1 MKHLEYEAVVK
12 AKEKVTEI
20 PFWEMEEESLVK
32 ELSKLDLACRCVIAC
47 GSFYNDIRN
56 GIKFSMP
63 KTKEVM
69 EFDVSRLDGDDRAD
83 GVEYT
88 IMISIIDANHQQGFY
103 CKELEKHVYTGRYR

>member
-1 MKHLEYEAVVK
+1 MKKLTYEEVKK
-12 AKEKVTEI
+12 AKETVEEI

-56 GIKFSMP
+56 GIEFSMP

-69 EFDVSRLDGDDRAD
+69 EFDASRLDGDDRTD

-88 IMISIIDANHQQGFY
+88 ITTSTINATNQGFY
-103 CKELEKHVYTGRYR
+103 SEESEKHVYTCRYK

>member
-56 GIKFSMP
+56 GIEFSMP
-63 KTKEVM
+63 KTKKVM

-88 IMISIIDANHQQGFY
+88 ITTSILDANQQGFY
-103 CKELEKHVYTGRYR
+103 CEESEKHVYTGRYR